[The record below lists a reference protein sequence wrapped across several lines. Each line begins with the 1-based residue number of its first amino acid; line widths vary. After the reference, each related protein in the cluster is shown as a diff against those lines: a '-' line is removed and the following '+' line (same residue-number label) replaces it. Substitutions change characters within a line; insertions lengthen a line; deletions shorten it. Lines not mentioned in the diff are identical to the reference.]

1 MEPPQGKRILGDKY
15 EFGEVELGRGAFGI
29 VWQARDTTGK
39 EFAIKE
45 IPKSNLTEEGD
56 AGRLSL
62 EIMHQFCLRHP
73 GLVQLH
79 EFYESPS
86 AFYLVQEL
94 AKGGTLLDLVGTG
107 PIPASTA
114 RRYFQQI
121 VSAIAYM
128 EHNTVCHRDIKLEN
142 CILTEN
148 DDVMLCDFGLSVQ
161 FKNPEDG
168 RIVKQDSE
176 CGSSLYMAPEVFEG
190 EYDASAADVWS
201 LGVLLYAML
210 TGNFPFD
217 SDQRPVLISLVKAA
231 KPSYPDDMP
240 YDAKDLLQKIFVVNP
255 AHRLTIDGIIDH
267 PWVRQDFEYV
277 NAPGEA
283 PRQFDVNIGRS
294 LSEDPAPGD
303 LMSASLFQLIGVAG
317 PVRLERLIWDQFP
330 CESSR
335 VVAVDRPQKALR
347 EDFARVLAEHG
358 TVDVRDRELSVHVV
372 TGDGQK
378 LGFALRF
385 YPFGSKTILGIDK
398 TDGNMEN
405 MDSLVQTLGTIL
417 SQ

>member
-1 MEPPQGKRILGDKY
+1 MQPPQGKRILGDKY

-29 VWQARDTTGK
+29 VWQARDIKGN

-45 IPKSNLTEEGD
+45 IPVSNLTEEGD
-56 AGRLSL
+56 RERLSL

-86 AFYLVQEL
+86 AFYLVQEI
-94 AKGGTLLDLVGTG
+94 AKGGTLLDLVGAG
-107 PIPASTA
+107 PIETSTA
-114 RRYFQQI
+114 RHYFQQI

-231 KPSYPDDMP
+231 NPSYPNDMP
-240 YDAKDLLQKIFVVNP
+240 YEAEDLLRKIFVVDV
-255 AHRLTIDGIIDH
+255 AQRLTIDGIIDH
-267 PWVRQDFEYV
+267 PWVREGFQYV
-277 NAPGEA
+277 DNPGEA
-283 PRQFDVNIGRS
+283 PRQFDVSVGTR
-294 LSEDPAPGD
+294 LSEDPAPGQ
-303 LMSASLFQLIGVAG
+303 LMTISLFQLIGVAG
-317 PVRLERLIWDQFP
+317 PLRLEHLVWDRFP

-335 VVAVDRPQKALR
+335 VVAVDRPLGALR
-347 EDFARVLAEHG
+347 EDCARAIANNG
-358 TVDVRDRELSVHVV
+358 SVDVGDLELFGHVV

-385 YPFGSKTILGIDK
+385 YPCGRRTLLGIDN
-398 TDGNMEN
+398 TSGNMEN
-405 MDSLVQTLGTIL
+405 MDILIQTLESIL